1 MEDPA
6 PSLAPWWGTVK
17 LDVGQAGHWA
27 VGPCALWIHRSDK
40 EWRLVEDR
48 SSDPME
54 NHSAYTVPIPPE
66 DWEAITNPDDPT
78 GTLTRFGFQKTK
90 DTLTLH
96 PVLGDR
102 PFVVR
107 PEEPIVVGPKERLT
121 MYVSTPVWIR
131 VTFGAG
137 TPLEHDVPAYR
148 PSDTWFGPNTRDGE
162 VCYAT
167 RTTGRM
173 QLDNLPLRMHR
184 AVTPI
189 LIFNRAS
196 EVLPIERI
204 QIPVQYLALFES
216 PEDHFLWTQS
226 IKMHRKEGAE
236 GADVR
241 IEEGAPK
248 DARTSERIT
257 PPREEVKE
265 GLAVS
270 TFRAIGSLFG
280 S

>member
-1 MEDPA
+1 MEDSE
-6 PSLAPWWGTVK
+6 PSLAPWWGEFT
-17 LDVGQAGHWA
+17 LATDQAGHWTI
-27 VGPCALWIHRSDK
+27 GPCKLWIHRSEN

-54 NHSAYTVPIPPE
+54 ARSDYVVPIAPE
-66 DWEAITNPDDPT
+66 EWEEITNPDAPT
-78 GTLTRFGFQKTK
+78 GSLTRFGFQRTNES
-90 DTLTLH
+90 LTLH

-121 MYVSTPVWIR
+121 MYVSTPIWVR

-137 TPLEHDVPAYR
+137 TPLEHDIPVYR

-173 QLDNLPLRMHR
+173 RLENLPLRMHR
-184 AVTPI
+184 AVTPVLI
-189 LIFNRAS
+189 LNQAS
-196 EVLPIERI
+196 DTLPIERI
-204 QIPVQYLALFES
+204 QIPVQYLGLFES
-216 PEDHFLWTQS
+216 PGDHFLWTQS
-226 IKMHRKEGAE
+226 IRMHRKEGAE
-236 GADVR
+236 GAEVR

-248 DARTSERIT
+248 DARRSERIT

-270 TFRAIGSLFG
+270 TFRAISSLFG
-280 S
+280 T